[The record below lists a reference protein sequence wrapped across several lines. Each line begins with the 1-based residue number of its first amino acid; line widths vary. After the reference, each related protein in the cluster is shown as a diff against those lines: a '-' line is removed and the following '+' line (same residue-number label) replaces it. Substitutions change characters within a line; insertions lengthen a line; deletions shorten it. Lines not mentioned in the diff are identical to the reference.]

1 MNIVPITD
9 VESVKDGH
17 PHLNTVSGGW
27 YVNDCYRVLL
37 AQTGK
42 YTHLRVRRLDDM
54 PITSFSDMQDIKNYF
69 LGPETVAIQVFPRE
83 SDYVNNSNTY
93 HMFSWDGIEV
103 PNLKDLYQYKL

>member
-27 YVNDCYRVLL
+27 YVNDSYRVLL

-54 PITSFSDMQDIKNYF
+54 PITSFSDMQDMKITF
-69 LGPETVAIQVFPRE
+69 LGQKRLQSSFFHA
-83 SDYVNNSNTY
+83 
-93 HMFSWDGIEV
+93 
-103 PNLKDLYQYKL
+103 NLTM